1 MFYFYPKFSTTM
13 NKMIMTALAA
23 VLSLS
28 AFSQKVI
35 ETKITDVTVFL
46 AGAQI
51 THHSDVNIKA
61 GENTFRV
68 INLPLYMDPNS
79 IQVEGNSNYT
89 ILSVRHQV
97 NYLNDQTS
105 NPRVKAIEDSL
116 EEAQFKLQEIAG
128 LRNVAEQERMMLEA
142 NRSIKGANA
151 VLLTEDLEEMANF
164 YKNRFKELSYRNLEL
179 TQQERR
185 TNEEIQRLQN
195 QLQSLN
201 ARKGANPGEILVT
214 ISATKESKTSLNFS
228 YVSQSAGWAPVY
240 DLRAEDINSP
250 IEFAYRAKVYQS
262 TGTDWN
268 KVNLTISTGNPNV
281 GGQIPTM
288 APWYISI
295 YDPQPVSYNWGA
307 KGKAEQAPQAQM
319 AYDSVANGA
328 YAIEQDKEERV
339 YTTAD
344 YTSVSSNTVNTEF
357 KISIPYD
364 IPSDNQQYDVVMQK
378 QSLKANYNYIAI
390 PKLDNDAF
398 LRAQITD
405 WMQYALLAGE
415 SNIYFKGT
423 FVGKGY
429 IDPAAANDT
438 LDLSLGRDKSITVK
452 REQIK
457 DFCKTSSFGSKQKT
471 TKAYEITITNTKKS
485 AVNLTIEDQLP
496 ISNNGDLEVET
507 EEISGG
513 TLDAQSNKISW
524 KLTVQPGETIKKQLR
539 FSVSYPKKKYISGL

>member
-1 MFYFYPKFSTTM
+1 M
-13 NKMIMTALAA
+13 NKMILTAIAA
-23 VLSLS
+23 VFSLS

-295 YDPQPVSYNWGA
+295 YDPQPVTYQW
-307 KGKAEQAPQAQM
+307 KGKGNAPQAPQAQV
-319 AYDSVANGA
+319 AYDSVANGT
-328 YAIEQDKEERV
+328 YALEQDKEERV

-357 KISIPYD
+357 KIAIPYD

-513 TLDAQSNKISW
+513 TLDAQTNKLSW